1 MNETKKHPGGRY
13 KPVVIG
19 FFVLVFLG
27 LVMALIGGNINQ
39 SNVTNTDSTR
49 AVAPNPTAPPD
60 TDQAP
65 TTAPN
70 NEALIDAQ
78 IAAYNAR
85 DLEKFL
91 GYYSDDVV
99 LIDYPD
105 QVTQSGKEAMRASY
119 KKNFED
125 PDIRAAMKKRIVFGK
140 FIVDHEQLTRAPAP
154 GMIESVVIYEI
165 KGGKI
170 VRVTFLNQ

>member
-1 MNETKKHPGGRY
+1 MDSWRWGSDLTQVLGCKWEVLMHSKY
-13 KPVVIG
+13 
-19 FFVLVFLG
+19 FFYMAILLG
-27 LVMALIGGNINQ
+27 SFILSACHAQ
-39 SNVTNTDSTR
+39 TSPKQ
-49 AVAPNPTAPPD
+49 AA

-65 TTAPN
+65 TTAS

-105 QVTQSGKEAMRASY
+105 QVTQSGKDAMRASY
-119 KKNFED
+119 NQNFED
-125 PDIRAAMKKRIVFGK
+125 PDIRAAMTKRIVFGK

-170 VRVTFLNQ
+170 VRVTFLNK